1 MGTIQGLIR
10 GIAPLPKN
18 MRHYIVK
25 LQQADNSIVNSV
37 IIASS
42 AESAQAIVLKYANKI
57 ITSSFSEDSK
67 VFKQNTGIKVIGVEE
82 WENNSLKV
90 VKGQKKYGV
99 IIYINGKPPKEME
112 IKNLAGSKS
121 VYSFCVK
128 SSRLEGQAIMFIR
141 ELEYLVKVNGYTF
154 DMVSQTIVECPYAPH
169 ADGVLV
175 IPSTINGVE
184 VKRIGERACRS
195 YYDSDC
201 ENNISTFEKWFVPN
215 TFMAQRKRIETGN
228 YGKIPEQYI
237 KHLVLPDT
245 VVVIEDEAFRWCDME
260 TVKLSKNLK
269 FVGENAFAN
278 NQINSLVIPE
288 SMTEIG
294 DYAFSGSGLREI
306 KLPKNLRYIGEGAFS
321 SNHLTNIEF
330 PNNLEVIEAEAFINN
345 NLNYIELPVT
355 MKKLGDYAFENN
367 NISDFKIQRV
377 AEKFDISVF
386 AGNPVYKKLEK
397 FLEYERI
404 KKVQGELSGPSKPR
418 NKTPNRKNRGKR

>member
-42 AESAQAIVLKYANKI
+42 AESAQAIVLKIANKI
-57 ITSSFSEDSK
+57 IVSSFSEDSK
-67 VFKQNTGIKVIGVEE
+67 VFRQNTGIKVIGVEE

-90 VKGQKKYGV
+90 IKGQKKYGV
-99 IIYINGKPPKEME
+99 IVYINGKPPKEME
-112 IKNLAGSKS
+112 VENLAGSKS

-141 ELEYLVKVNGYTF
+141 ELEHLVKVDDYTF
-154 DMVSQTIVECPYAPH
+154 EMLSQTLVECPYSTR

-184 VKRIGERACRS
+184 VKRIGERACRN

-201 ENNISTFEKWFVPN
+201 ENNISIFEKLFVPN
-215 TFMAQRKRIETGN
+215 TFMAQRKRIESGN

-245 VVVIEDEAFRWCDME
+245 VVVIEDEAFRWCNIE
-260 TVKLSKNLK
+260 KVKLSKKLK
-269 FVGENAFAN
+269 YIGRCAFADN
-278 NQINSLVIPE
+278 E
-288 SMTEIG
+288 
-294 DYAFSGSGLREI
+294 
-306 KLPKNLRYIGEGAFS
+306 
-321 SNHLTNIEF
+321 LTNITF
-330 PNNLEVIEAEAFINN
+330 HNGLEVIREGAFINN
-345 NLNYIELPVT
+345 RLKYIKLPNT
-355 MKKLGDYAFENN
+355 IKKVGDGAFENN
-367 NISDFKIQRV
+367 N
-377 AEKFDISVF
+377 
-386 AGNPVYKKLEK
+386 N
-397 FLEYERI
+397 I
-404 KKVQGELSGPSKPR
+404 KV
-418 NKTPNRKNRGKR
+418 KR